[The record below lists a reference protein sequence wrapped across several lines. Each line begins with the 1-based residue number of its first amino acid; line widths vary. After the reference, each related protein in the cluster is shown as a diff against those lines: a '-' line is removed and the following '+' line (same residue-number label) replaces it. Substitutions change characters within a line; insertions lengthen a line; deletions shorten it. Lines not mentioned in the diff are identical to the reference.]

1 MKRSSTA
8 GAVIRP
14 PAMDE
19 IESDDDRPAL
29 DALQGWL
36 ILLPF
41 AALSIPGTIPGAFSV
56 FAGAPDTIS
65 IGIGAMALGALPAV
79 GLATLRGRGGDAVG
93 LAALFVLLAFAAF
106 QLPRS
111 ADTFGAWRAMV
122 GLAAAIGWT
131 VAGASL
137 GRRGRRVVAFGF
149 PLVTLLLLA
158 GTLFTPAWT
167 GALGNTGD
175 ISEAALPGA
184 VLCAGAVV
192 CGRAPLSMAALVA
205 LLGYASYAGG
215 VPVHAGVLGL
225 GAALVAA
232 IAALLF
238 SRREGNELGR
248 VALAR
253 RVRILLIAVLISVAA
268 IGARTLVP
276 GDGPAPDGAP
286 GLAAS
291 GESDPAADDAATTT
305 GGVAFRKLTW
315 ARIPSVLQDHAAL
328 GLGPGQFQAGFPPY
342 RDPAEIEL
350 STFDRKEPTPIEVEH
365 AHNDGLTALAEYG
378 LIGGGALLLF
388 LLLTLARAVR
398 QLTGED
404 ETRRDFGLAAV
415 AVLANATVNSN
426 LLYSPL
432 ALLGAF
438 VVLGVVA
445 GPTDIRRARS
455 SFDYIAPGLA
465 LAALAVLTPRALSYV
480 EYGRALADIPSARIV
495 LEDGREKLDA
505 VSLGVILENAH
516 RVRPDGPVVL
526 EKRAQLLRTID
537 ASLESQRANMRR
549 WLQVRPHSFAGLLA
563 GGALEAR
570 LGSFDVAHDRFDA
583 ALRLDPGHPALLRN
597 MVRLGCD
604 RRAPQE
610 VEEALARLADRGL
623 DDPAF
628 LRSVAIEVM
637 LEGRLDGVR
646 QLVLDWSA
654 GIEGGPIDVLDANAT
669 HQARNR
675 ARKDGDLALADAF
688 HNAMRVRYGEDD
700 LVRANLAQAV
710 TQFRQAYQKA
720 RDAGI
725 DAVDTANLRLR
736 LAAVYAA
743 TGRVAEAKAL
753 IAEGELRREDYL
765 RLSDAEREAL
775 EAENLL
781 SGRAAISPR

>member
-1 MKRSSTA
+1 
-8 GAVIRP
+8 
-14 PAMDE
+14 MDE
-19 IESDDDRPAL
+19 IQSDNDRPAL

-41 AALSIPGTIPGAFSV
+41 AALSIPGTIPGAFSL

-111 ADTFGAWRAMV
+111 TDTFGAWRAMV
-122 GLAAAIGWT
+122 GLAAAVGWT

-137 GRRGRRVVAFGF
+137 GQRGRRVVAFGF

-158 GTLFTPAWT
+158 GTPFTEAWT

-192 CGRAPLSMAALVA
+192 CGRPKLAIAALVA

-225 GAALVAA
+225 CAALVAA

-253 RVRILLIAVLISVAA
+253 RVRVLLIGVLIGVGA
-268 IGARTLVP
+268 IGARTFLPDTEAGSEAATSGAEEVESQ
-276 GDGPAPDGAP
+276 AP
-286 GLAAS
+286 
-291 GESDPAADDAATTT
+291 TTT

-378 LIGGGALLLF
+378 LVGGGALLLF
-388 LLLTLARAVR
+388 LLLTLVRAVR
-398 QLTGED
+398 QLTGEG
-404 ETRRDFGLAAV
+404 ETRRDFGLAAI
-415 AVLANATVNSN
+415 AVLANAAVNSN

-432 ALLGAF
+432 AMLGAF

-445 GPTDIRRARS
+445 GPTHIRQERS
-455 SFDYIAPGLA
+455 FFDHIAPGLA

-480 EYGRALADIPSARIV
+480 EYGRALAEIPSARIV

-505 VSLGVILENAH
+505 AALDAILENA
-516 RVRPDGPVVL
+516 RRIRPGGPVVL
-526 EKRAQLLRTID
+526 EKRAELLRAID
-537 ASLESQRANMRR
+537 ADIETQRANLRR
-549 WLQVRPHSFAGLLA
+549 WLEVRPHSFAGLLA

-570 LGSFDVAHDRFDA
+570 RGSFDVAHDRFDA
-583 ALRLDPGHPALLRN
+583 ALRLDPGHPGLLRN

-604 RRAPQE
+604 RRAPEE
-610 VEEALARLADRGL
+610 VDEALARLADRGL

-654 GIEGGPIDVLDANAT
+654 GFEGGPIDVLDANAT

>member
-1 MKRSSTA
+1 
-8 GAVIRP
+8 
-14 PAMDE
+14 MDE
-19 IESDDDRPAL
+19 IESDDDHPAL

-41 AALSIPGTIPGAFSV
+41 AALSVPGTIPGAFSL
-56 FAGAPDTIS
+56 FAGAPDTLS

-111 ADTFGAWRAMV
+111 TDTFGAWRAMV

-158 GTLFTPAWT
+158 GTPFTEAWT

-175 ISEAALPGA
+175 VSEAALPGA

-192 CGRAPLSMAALVA
+192 CGRPPLAIAALVA

-225 GAALVAA
+225 CAALVAA
-232 IAALLF
+232 LAALLF
-238 SRREGNELGR
+238 SRRAGNELGR

-253 RVRILLIAVLISVAA
+253 RVRILLIAVLVSVGA
-268 IGARTLVP
+268 IGARTYLP
-276 GDGPAPDGAP
+276 GTEAATSGAEEVESPAP
-286 GLAAS
+286 
-291 GESDPAADDAATTT
+291 TTT

-315 ARIPSVLQDHAAL
+315 ARIPAVLQDHAAL

-388 LLLTLARAVR
+388 LLLTLVRAVR
-398 QLTGED
+398 HLTGED
-404 ETRRDFGLAAV
+404 ETRRDFGLAAI
-415 AVLANATVNSN
+415 AVLTNAGVNSN

-455 SFDYIAPGLA
+455 AFDYIAPGLA
-465 LAALAVLTPRALSYV
+465 LAALAVLAPRALSYI
-480 EYGRALADIPSARIV
+480 EYGRALAEIPSARIV

-505 VSLGVILENAH
+505 TALGAILENA
-516 RVRPDGPVVL
+516 RRIRPDGPVVL
-526 EKRAQLLRTID
+526 EKRAELLRAID
-537 ASLESQRANMRR
+537 ADIETQRENLRR

-563 GGALEAR
+563 GGAMEAR
-570 LGSFDVAHDRFDA
+570 QGSFDTAHDRFDA
-583 ALRLDPGHPALLRN
+583 ALRLDPGHPGLLRN

-604 RRAPQE
+604 RRAPEE
-610 VEEALARLADRGL
+610 VDEALARLADRGL

-654 GIEGGPIDVLDANAT
+654 GLQGGPIDVLDANAT
-669 HQARNR
+669 YQARNR
-675 ARKDGDLALADAF
+675 ARDGGDLALADAF
-688 HNAMRVRYGEDD
+688 NNAMRVRYGEAD
-700 LVRANLAQAV
+700 LANDNLLQAV

-736 LAAVYAA
+736 LAAGYAA
-743 TGRVAEAKAL
+743 TSRVAEARSL
-753 IAEGELRREDYL
+753 IAEGGLRREDYL
-765 RLSDAEREAL
+765 RLSDIEREAL
-775 EAENLL
+775 ETENLL
-781 SGRAAISPR
+781 SGRAAIGPR